1 MATPAVQFTRVGIA
15 NRNQQW
21 WHDPAETARPP
32 PNRHESAETTKT
44 SRDSRS
50 SQLYLSQGRC
60 KTKKCYWASYT
71 SLCHCPLSP
80 IYTPSKH
87 HVSSMG
93 LASPQ
98 VLTQHVSL
106 LVKLQ
111 VSLSQLI
118 SLCQSGPHSAE
129 VARSCSITQKVFC
142 LFVWWVSLYGVPTNA
157 AQLHNVRWTNTCV
170 SLAKNLYMS
179 FHVFALAKHP
189 FTCVHFRKTLLHVFA
204 PANHHPT

>member
-1 MATPAVQFTRVGIA
+1 
-15 NRNQQW
+15 
-21 WHDPAETARPP
+21 
-32 PNRHESAETTKT
+32 
-44 SRDSRS
+44 
-50 SQLYLSQGRC
+50 
-60 KTKKCYWASYT
+60 
-71 SLCHCPLSP
+71 
-80 IYTPSKH
+80 
-87 HVSSMG
+87 MG

-142 LFVWWVSLYGVPTNA
+142 LFVWWVSLYGVPTDA

-189 FTCVHFRKTLLHVFA
+189 FTCVHFRKTLLHVFVLA
-204 PANHHPT
+204 KHHPTQLTFQRTLKFPIQRVVCYSSNFSVTIALVGVSCQTSHDSFYDSQLGKTDGDFSLLVAFIEPSRTIKSSQYRKVGSSLYQLAS